1 MWNQLMLLAWRGGT
15 TFFLN
20 SANKIEE
27 CKIKLMTIGVLT
39 RILSGTIFDKIGT
52 KKSNLA
58 LKRPIRKTDTQ
69 VSASHVTL

>member
-1 MWNQLMLLAWRGGT
+1 MWNRLMLLAWRGGT

-27 CKIKLMTIGVLT
+27 YKIKSMVISVLT
-39 RILSGTIFDKIGT
+39 RILRGTISDKIGT

-58 LKRPIRKTDTQ
+58 LKRQIRKTEKQ
-69 VSASHVTL
+69 VSASHVTF

>member
-27 CKIKLMTIGVLT
+27 CKIKPMTIGVLT
-39 RILSGTIFDKIGT
+39 RIPSGTIFDKIGT
-52 KKSNLA
+52 KKTD
-58 LKRPIRKTDTQ
+58 PWIRKQ

>member
-27 CKIKLMTIGVLT
+27 CKIKPMTIGVLT
-39 RILSGTIFDKIGT
+39 RIPSGTIFDKIGT
-52 KKSNLA
+52 KKFNLA
-58 LKRPIRKTDTQ
+58 LKRQIRELENK
-69 VSASHVTL
+69 